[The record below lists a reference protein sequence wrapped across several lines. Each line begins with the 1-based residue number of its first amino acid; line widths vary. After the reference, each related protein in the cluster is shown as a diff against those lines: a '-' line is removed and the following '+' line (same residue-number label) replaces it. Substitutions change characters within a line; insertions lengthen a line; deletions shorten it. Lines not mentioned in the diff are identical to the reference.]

1 MAKHNSSKCAARSQH
16 KKARRKG
23 GRSVRSGAGPTGG
36 GRSRGSR
43 PRRSR
48 PRSSPPSGAD
58 AGGTGAAS
66 PAAALAATGLLS
78 SSAFV
83 GRSRRIAS
91 RRRRPSPAA
100 VAAAAAASA
109 GAAAGAAA
117 GADGAAARARTSG
130 CGCGACSASAR
141 RSAPRTGAATSAAV
155 GWEGP
160 AIPRS
165 KSTESNESVP
175 RPATAVARAGGACLP
190 AGGSAWQGALL
201 VLAVAGRR
209 PGRCSF
215 TVMSSVNVSNRAS
228 KKPPPPPSSS
238 PDPAAAGA
246 RSAAAAAAARPEL
259 EALRPWASRPL
270 STSAVAVAVVVARVS
285 VSLERRRGAAAA
297 VSAGAA
303 AACLFHTTLAER
315 LQYRSLG
322 WRRPYEFT
330 AADML
335 SAINQAMTIVHASG
349 GAADIDGAMA
359 GLQHVV
365 GQCLYGGKVT
375 HDWDRRLMGCL
386 LAQQLAHLQLDPAAA
401 TVESLLPPR
410 LAACS
415 TDLFLVAKEV
425 RGLPLPREDPKLVG
439 LPAGAA
445 SVRAAQFTRHVLDT
459 LKRVQLLRSTAGHEE
474 AAADLTRPLQ
484 LALSVCQ
491 DLMKQLPTTPLPGSR
506 SGWVALVGAAGGSG
520 NTIGPTSGPGG
531 APSQAPRSA
540 RAPGGAPTGGAAAA
554 APGAGASES
563 TAANEER
570 ARRRAEQVQAAAA
583 AAAAAAAMHIPRYK
597 AMKMTEEMSDAA
609 LERWQALSPVLQ
621 RAMVQVFSDEVG
633 SYAAVLTAVH
643 ESIRTVNA
651 AIKGYESISE
661 SVAELVTCLAQGSVP
676 RSWQSLRCEL
686 AGDNVA
692 VWLADL
698 QQRLEFLYDWAVE
711 GPPLAVPLGMLSRPR
726 SFLTAVQQSFAEA
739 LGRPVGQVVLEPAL
753 LQQDEEQV
761 MPQDRLPLM
770 GAHALATTPLTL
782 ASPLPI
788 HSSSA
793 DAGGGGGGGSRM
805 STPPGGDGRAGTP
818 PAAAGGLGA
827 AAGTYTK
834 LMLSEALSE
843 GCLVTGLVLQ
853 GARWDRA
860 KRCLAEPE
868 PGVLHSA
875 MPLLWLRATA
885 APAVP
890 QLTRALA
897 LPGATVPT
905 RIGDSYVCPVFK
917 FVAGFSG
924 RSSSM
929 LADSDDCLATLLLPA
944 GARRPEFWAAHNV
957 SVTAHADPGVVL
969 DVVAAPRQPR
979 AAGASSASGS

>member
-1 MAKHNSSKCAARSQH
+1 MILENSHLAGDWMPSLCRLVQALPLLKPNIHFRLWLTTAPTSAYPDIILQASLKLVMDPPHGIKANLLQVMSQLPVEV
-16 KKARRKG
+16 
-23 GRSVRSGAGPTGG
+23 SSN
-36 GRSRGSR
+36 SRFAQQSLPSYGTD
-43 PRRSR
+43 
-48 PRSSPPSGAD
+48 PPPGAD
-58 AGGTGAAS
+58 PS
-66 PAAALAATGLLS
+66 ND
-78 SSAFV
+78 V
-83 GRSRRIAS
+83 IGRKVTI
-91 RRRRPSPAA
+91 
-100 VAAAAAASA
+100 
-109 GAAAGAAA
+109 
-117 GADGAAARARTSG
+117 
-130 CGCGACSASAR
+130 
-141 RSAPRTGAATSAAV
+141 
-155 GWEGP
+155 
-160 AIPRS
+160 
-165 KSTESNESVP
+165 
-175 RPATAVARAGGACLP
+175 L
-190 AGGSAWQGALL
+190 
-201 VLAVAGRR
+201 
-209 PGRCSF
+209 
-215 TVMSSVNVSNRAS
+215 
-228 KKPPPPPSSS
+228 S
-238 PDPAAAGA
+238 PDWKQ
-246 RSAAAAAAARPEL
+246 L
-259 EALRPWASRPL
+259 MLRL
-270 STSAVAVAVVVARVS
+270 
-285 VSLERRRGAAAA
+285 
-297 VSAGAA
+297 
-303 AACLFHTTLAER
+303 CLFHATLTER

-322 WRRPYEFT
+322 WRRPYDFT

-335 SAINQAMTIVHASG
+335 SAISQAMSIVHGSG
-349 GAADIDGAMA
+349 GAADIDAAMS

-375 HDWDRRLMGCL
+375 HDWDRRLLGCL

-425 RGLPLPREDPKLVG
+425 RSLPLSRDDPRLVG
-439 LPAGAA
+439 LPPGAA

-491 DLMKQLPTTPLPGSR
+491 DLMKQLPATPLPASR

-520 NTIGPTSGPGG
+520 NTIGPTGGPGG
-531 APSQAPRSA
+531 AASPTPRSG
-540 RAPGGAPTGGAAAA
+540 RPPGGAAAGGGA
-554 APGAGASES
+554 AGGAGGAGGSGTSDS
-563 TAANEER
+563 TAAAEER
-570 ARRRAEQVQAAAA
+570 ARRRAEQQQAAAA

-651 AIKGYESISE
+651 AIKGYESVSD

-686 AGDNVA
+686 SGENVA
-692 VWLADL
+692 VWLSDL
-698 QQRLEFLYDWAVE
+698 QQRLEFLYEWAVE

-761 MPQDRLPLM
+761 MPRDRLALM

-788 HSSSA
+788 HSNSDAS
-793 DAGGGGGGGSRM
+793 AGGSGSRM
-805 STPPGGDGRAGTP
+805 STPPGGDTGGLGTP
-818 PAAAGGLGA
+818 PGTAEGGVGA

-875 MPLLWLRATA
+875 MPLLWLRATS

-905 RIGDSYVCPVFK
+905 RIGDRYVCPVFK
-917 FVAGFSG
+917 FVAGFSS

-944 GARRPEFWAAHNV
+944 GPRRPEFWAAHNV
-957 SVTAHADPGVVL
+957 SVTAHADPSAVL
-969 DVVAAPRQPR
+969 DVVAAPRLPK
-979 AAGASSASGS
+979 AAGASSSGN